1 MKKYDTTFIIGGSL
15 SVEERESLI
24 EKFKSALE
32 KLGGKVDRIVRWGM
46 RTLAYQIKKSSQGY
60 YVIFYYEADPL
71 SIKTFERELRINEN
85 VLRYMTLVF
94 DGKHPEYIPDEEIR
108 RSGVAQSHSE
118 PVVAAVVPEISSV
131 EDIEE
136 VIDEVD
142 DIAGEVDDVEE
153 YLGEE
158 NDTEEKEG

>member
-1 MKKYDTTFIIGGSL
+1 MRKYDTTFIIGGSL

-32 KLGGKVDRIVRWGM
+32 KIGGKVDRIVRWGM

-71 SIKTFERELRINEN
+71 TIKTFERELRINEN

-108 RSGVAQSHSE
+108 RSGVSHSE
-118 PVVAAVVPEISSV
+118 PVVSAAAATEDVSSV
-131 EDIEE
+131 EEVIEE
-136 VIDEVD
+136 DYDINEEDE
-142 DIAGEVDDVEE
+142 DVEE
-153 YLGEE
+153 DLGEE
-158 NDTEEKEG
+158 NETEEKEGEK

>member
-1 MKKYDTTFIIGGSL
+1 MRKYDTTFIIGGSL

-32 KLGGKVDRIVRWGM
+32 KIGGKVDRIVRWGM

-71 SIKTFERELRINEN
+71 TIKTFERELRINES

-108 RSGVAQSHSE
+108 RSGVSHSV
-118 PVVAAVVPEISSV
+118 PVVVAAVTEEVSSV
-131 EDIEE
+131 EEVIEE
-136 VIDEVD
+136 DD
-142 DIAGEVDDVEE
+142 DISNEDDDVEE
-153 YLGEE
+153 DLGEE
-158 NDTEEKEG
+158 NETEEKEGEK